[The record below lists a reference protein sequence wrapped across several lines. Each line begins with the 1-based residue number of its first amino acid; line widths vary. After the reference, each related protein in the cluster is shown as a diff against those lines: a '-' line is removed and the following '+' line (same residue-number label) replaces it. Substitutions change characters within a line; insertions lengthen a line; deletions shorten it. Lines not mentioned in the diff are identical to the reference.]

1 MEHATITV
9 YERGPY
15 VSFANCGLPYFVGN
29 IIKKRSALE
38 LMTPDLFKRRFNIDI
53 KVNHE
58 VLSINPAENQIEV
71 RDLSNNYEF
80 SVKYDKLILSPG
92 AEPFIPSIS
101 GLENAP
107 FFKLRDIPDMEKINQ
122 YITEKQPTHATIVG
136 GGYIGIEMAEN
147 LRALGLKVAIIEMM
161 PQVLPIFDFE
171 MAQILHQELGL
182 NEIQLFLNEKLSEVT
197 PIEDGHFLL
206 STENGHAIT
215 TDLIIMAVGIRPESK
230 LAKDAGLQ
238 LSAKN
243 YIQVD
248 EHMQT
253 SDPNIYAVGDAVEVH
268 NMILNEPW
276 ALALAG
282 PANRQGRVAA
292 DNIAGLESKF
302 EGVIGTS
309 VLQVFNLTASMVGMS
324 EKVLKDKNISYEKV
338 YLHPNNHAGYYPDAV
353 NMSIKLLFE
362 TPSGRVLGAQII
374 GGPGTEKR
382 INVLATVIKFNGTV
396 FDLEQLELAYSPP
409 FGSAKDAINMAGF
422 LASNILQNLTKVWH
436 WHDLAAIKESDG
448 LLLNVRT
455 KEEFKVNHIEGAINL
470 PDTDLRQNLE
480 KIPKDKPIYVY
491 CQVGFR
497 GYLSSRVLSQSG
509 FTDVYNLSGGFK
521 TFDYAT
527 KSAESIAS
535 TSTNISAKL
544 AEQSAGR
551 PQMIRTHLL
560 D

>member
-1 MEHATITV
+1 MKSN
-9 YERGPY
+9 Y
-15 VSFANCGLPYFVGN
+15 S
-29 IIKKRSALE
+29 
-38 LMTPDLFKRRFNIDI
+38 LMKSYQKF
-53 KVNHE
+53 
-58 VLSINPAENQIEV
+58 
-71 RDLSNNYEF
+71 
-80 SVKYDKLILSPG
+80 
-92 AEPFIPSIS
+92 
-101 GLENAP
+101 
-107 FFKLRDIPDMEKINQ
+107 
-122 YITEKQPTHATIVG
+122 
-136 GGYIGIEMAEN
+136 
-147 LRALGLKVAIIEMM
+147 
-161 PQVLPIFDFE
+161 
-171 MAQILHQELGL
+171 
-182 NEIQLFLNEKLSEVT
+182 T

-282 PANRQGRVAA
+282 PANREGRVAA

-324 EKVLKDKNISYEKV
+324 EKVLKNKNISYEKV

-382 INVLATVIKFNGTV
+382 IDVLATVIKFNGTV
-396 FDLEQLELAYSPP
+396 FDLERLEFS
-409 FGSAKDAINMAGF
+409 
-422 LASNILQNLTKVWH
+422 
-436 WHDLAAIKESDG
+436 
-448 LLLNVRT
+448 LLPT
-455 KEEFKVNHIEGAINL
+455 
-470 PDTDLRQNLE
+470 
-480 KIPKDKPIYVY
+480 
-491 CQVGFR
+491 FR
-497 GYLSSRVLSQSG
+497 
-509 FTDVYNLSGGFK
+509 
-521 TFDYAT
+521 
-527 KSAESIAS
+527 
-535 TSTNISAKL
+535 
-544 AEQSAGR
+544 
-551 PQMIRTHLL
+551 IR
-560 D
+560 